1 MTVMETIVRDLQGMP
16 LRKLVEVA
24 RYVHRMSAT
33 NREEREKV
41 LKETYGSLSEDDGI
55 CFEEALQG
63 AREVETHG

>member
-33 NREEREKV
+33 NREELERV

-55 CFEEALQG
+55 RFEEALQG
-63 AREVETHG
+63 ARV